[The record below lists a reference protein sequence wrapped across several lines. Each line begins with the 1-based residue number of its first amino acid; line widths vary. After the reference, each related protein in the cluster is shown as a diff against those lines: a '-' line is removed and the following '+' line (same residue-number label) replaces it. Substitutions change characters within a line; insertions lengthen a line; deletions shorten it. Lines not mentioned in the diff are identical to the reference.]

1 MLPIIRKMEAINVD
15 TFCDF
20 IIISPIYH
28 QLLLALLNCLKRM
41 LSKDQEESDLH
52 EIFVCKLAFLGI
64 TSSNYSELSND
75 LEAE

>member
-1 MLPIIRKMEAINVD
+1 MILRKREAINVD

-20 IIISPIYH
+20 IIVSPIFP
-28 QLLLALLNCLKRM
+28 QVLLALLNCLKRM

-52 EIFVCKLAFLGI
+52 KIFVFKLAFLGI
-64 TSSNYSELSND
+64 ISSDYSELSNY